1 MKILLISCGDVATE
15 AGLRFAALGHEV
27 TGWRRNSSKLPETLH
42 RQDVDLQAEG
52 PWPRIDPETR
62 IVVLTPVPSSRDV
75 PGYERAYL
83 QVARKLVAALKEQA
97 PELQRII
104 YVSST
109 AVSGGENGDWVDE
122 STPAE
127 PNRET
132 SVVLART
139 EQVLVESGL
148 PVTVLR
154 ASGIYGPGR
163 NHLITQ
169 VRNGT
174 AQLPFGSHWTNRI
187 HRDDLA
193 RAIVHVAGLGDLAE
207 QLYLVTDNEPAQ
219 LEEVFTFLAGEL
231 DLPTPPAATEPSVRR
246 AADRRIANS
255 KLLSTG
261 FTLAFPGYR
270 EGYRSVLAGES
281 TRHP

>member
-27 TGWRRNSSKLPETLH
+27 TGWRRNSSKLPAPLH
-42 RQDVDLQAEG
+42 GQDVDLQGDE

-62 IVVLTPVPSSRDV
+62 IAVLTPVPASRDV

-83 QVARKLVAALKEQA
+83 QVAGKLVAALKEQA
-97 PELQRII
+97 PQLERLI
-104 YVSST
+104 YVSSS
-109 AVSGGENGDWVDE
+109 AVSGGDHGDWVDE
-122 STPAE
+122 STPSE

-139 EQVLVESGL
+139 EQALLDSGL

-174 AQLPFGSHWTNRI
+174 ARLPFGSHWTNRI

-193 RAIVHVAGLGDLAE
+193 RAIVHVAELGDLAE

-219 LEEVFTFLAGEL
+219 LEDIFTFLAGEL
-231 DLPTPPAATEPSVRR
+231 DLPIPPAAAEPAARR
-246 AADRRIANS
+246 AADRRIDNS

-281 TRHP
+281 SRHP

>member
-1 MKILLISCGDVATE
+1 MKVLLISCGDVATE
-15 AGLRFAALGHEV
+15 AGLRFAALGHHV
-27 TGWRRNSSKLPETLH
+27 TGWRRNSSKLPATLH
-42 RQDVDLQAEG
+42 GEDVDLQDQR
-52 PWPRIDPETR
+52 PWPRIDPDTE
-62 IVVLTPVPSSRDV
+62 VVLLTPVPSSRDV

-83 QVARKLVAALKEQA
+83 QVARRLVHALQEQA
-97 PELQRII
+97 PNLKRLV

-109 AVSGGENGDWVDE
+109 AVSGGDHGEWIDE

-132 SVVLART
+132 SQILALT
-139 EQVLVESGL
+139 EQEFLGSGL
-148 PVTVLR
+148 PVTILR

-174 AQLPFGSHWTNRI
+174 ARLPVGSHWTNRI

-193 RAIVHVAGLGDLAE
+193 QAIVHVASMGERADE
-207 QLYLVTDNEPAQ
+207 LYMVTDNEPAQ
-219 LEEVFTFLAGEL
+219 LEDIFAFLSAQL
-231 DLPTPPAATEPSVRR
+231 DLPVPPQAAEPSTRR
-246 AADRRIANS
+246 AADRRVKNS

-261 FTLAFPGYR
+261 FALEFPGYR
-270 EGYRSVLAGES
+270 EGYRSVLAEES
-281 TRHP
+281 IRHR

>member
-1 MKILLISCGDVATE
+1 
-15 AGLRFAALGHEV
+15 
-27 TGWRRNSSKLPETLH
+27 
-42 RQDVDLQAEG
+42 
-52 PWPRIDPETR
+52 
-62 IVVLTPVPSSRDV
+62 
-75 PGYERAYL
+75 
-83 QVARKLVAALKEQA
+83 
-97 PELQRII
+97 
-104 YVSST
+104 
-109 AVSGGENGDWVDE
+109 
-122 STPAE
+122 
-127 PNRET
+127 
-132 SVVLART
+132 
-139 EQVLVESGL
+139 
-148 PVTVLR
+148 
-154 ASGIYGPGR
+154 GIYGPGR

-193 RAIVHVAGLGDLAE
+193 GAIVHVAGLGDLAE
-207 QLYLVTDNEPAQ
+207 QLYLVTDDEPAQ

-270 EGYRSVLAGES
+270 EG
-281 TRHP
+281 